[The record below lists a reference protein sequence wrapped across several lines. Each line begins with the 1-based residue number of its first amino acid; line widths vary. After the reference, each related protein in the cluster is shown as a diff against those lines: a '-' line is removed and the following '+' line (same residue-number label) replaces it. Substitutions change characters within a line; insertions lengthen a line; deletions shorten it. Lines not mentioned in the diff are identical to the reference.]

1 MAYTVLVVS
10 VVMALSP
17 LVAALLR
24 RAVAVPLVVIE
35 ILLGML
41 VGPTVLNWIV
51 VDGLL
56 DAVAEFGLAMLFF
69 MAGMEIDFRLI
80 RGRPIRRSAVGW
92 LLSLAGGI
100 VAGVLLA
107 STTTAGIFIGVALCS
122 TALGTLLPI
131 LIDTKAMRTP
141 FGTAVTA
148 VGAVGEFGPLLA
160 ISIFLSSREPQNSAI
175 VLIAFVV
182 VAFGAIFLAARGKH
196 RSLHGLIAAT
206 LHTSGQFAVRLVVL
220 VIAALVTLSVLLGL
234 DMLLGAFA
242 AGVLVQYLLASAPPV
257 DAKLVRSKLDGVAFG
272 VFVPI
277 FFITTGVGFDLRG
290 LLADTSSLVLV
301 PVFLVLLLVVRGLPG
316 LLSAPPGSTGA
327 DKRALVLMT
336 ATGLPI
342 IVAVTAIGQDDGA
355 LAAGTAT
362 ALIGAGM
369 LSVLLFPL
377 LASTVRR
384 TPTDAQASA
393 DH

>member
-1 MAYTVLVVS
+1 
-10 VVMALSP
+10 MALSP